1 MPRTAL
7 ALGVLAVLAASACQ
21 EAGPRH
27 PRAEPAAA
35 APGSASPAPPH
46 PHVGM
51 WVTADGRIRQE
62 LLPNGRYEEARDGR
76 ERAYTGRYTVTG
88 DHIDYFDD
96 LGFTAT
102 GDVRDGV
109 LYHEHLVL
117 YRED

>member
-1 MPRTAL
+1 M
-7 ALGVLAVLAASACQ
+7 ASTLVVK
-21 EAGPRH
+21 AGHAPGTGKR
-27 PRAEPAAA
+27 PAAA
-35 APGSASPAPPH
+35 PH

-62 LLPNGRYEEARDGR
+62 LLPNGRYEEERDGR
-76 ERAYTGRYTVTG
+76 KRAYTGRYTVSG

-102 GDVRDGV
+102 GDVRDGI

-117 YRED
+117 YRER

>member
-1 MPRTAL
+1 MIGKAL
-7 ALGVLAVLAASACQ
+7 LVLGVLTTLTAC
-21 EAGPRH
+21 ADGGR
-27 PRAEPAAA
+27 
-35 APGSASPAPPH
+35 GSGTGPAPARTTGGEPH

-62 LLPNGRYEEARDGR
+62 LRSDGRYEEERDGR
-76 ERAYTGRYTVTG
+76 KRAYTGRYTVAG

-117 YRED
+117 HRER

>member
-1 MPRTAL
+1 MIGRVL
-7 ALGVLAVLAASACQ
+7 FVLGVFATMAACADGSGAA
-21 EAGPRH
+21 EH
-27 PRAEPAAA
+27 PYL
-35 APGSASPAPPH
+35 
-46 PHVGM
+46 GM

-62 LLPNGRYEEARDGR
+62 LLPGGRYEEARDGR

-88 DHIDYFDD
+88 SHLDYHDD

-117 YRED
+117 YRER

>member
-1 MPRTAL
+1 MNTTTNAWKVSMN
-7 ALGVLAVLAASACQ
+7 AQTITTG
-21 EAGPRH
+21 
-27 PRAEPAAA
+27 
-35 APGSASPAPPH
+35 PH

-62 LLPNGRYEEARDGR
+62 LLPTGRYEEARDGR

-88 DHIDYFDD
+88 DHIDYYDD

-117 YRED
+117 YREH

>member
-1 MPRTAL
+1 MKPNVLFALSVLTMLTTAC
-7 ALGVLAVLAASACQ
+7 S
-21 EAGPRH
+21 GPE
-27 PRAEPAAA
+27 PGRAPARDT
-35 APGSASPAPPH
+35 GGH

-62 LLPNGRYEEARDGR
+62 LLPDGRYEEERDGR

-88 DHIDYFDD
+88 DHIDYVDD
-96 LGFTAT
+96 TGFTAT

-117 YRED
+117 HRER

>member
-1 MPRTAL
+1 VIGRVL
-7 ALGVLAVLAASACQ
+7 FVLGVFATVAACADGSGGAA
-21 EAGPRH
+21 EH
-27 PRAEPAAA
+27 PYL
-35 APGSASPAPPH
+35 
-46 PHVGM
+46 GM

-62 LLPNGRYEEARDGR
+62 LLPGGRYEEARDGR

-88 DHIDYFDD
+88 SHLDYHDD

-117 YRED
+117 YRER